1 MALNHREVAAFLA
14 VARAG
19 GVGAAAKSLSLSQ
32 PAITRSLKRLERQL
46 GVALFVRHSTGME
59 MTPFGRTLI
68 PYAESLESETERI
81 LEEISVLN
89 GAAAGLARVGIV
101 PSVAANLLP
110 QAIARTLAASPGV
123 QVRVVEATGNQLV
136 SALIRGELDFAVAG
150 LPHDPID
157 GHVLVSP
164 LLEDEVTIVARAG
177 HALMGERSLS
187 VAKLREY
194 PWAMPERGN
203 VIWAGFHTM
212 FQRAGLETPRAA
224 VSANSVHTL
233 KSIVGS
239 TDFLTMLAR
248 VTISLE
254 ERSGLLATLDLA
266 EGRWRRRLGVLRRAT
281 GSLLPAAS
289 LLLSEIR
296 NLATPLSS
304 PDAAHFTEAWA
315 RKY

>member
-32 PAITRSLKRLERQL
+32 PAITRSLKRLERHL

-59 MTPFGRTLI
+59 ITPFGRTLI
-68 PYAESLESETERI
+68 PYAETLESETERI

-164 LLEDEVTIVARAG
+164 LLEDEVSIVARTG
-177 HALMGERSLS
+177 HALMGERNLS
-187 VAKLREY
+187 VAMLREY
-194 PWAMPERGN
+194 PWAMPEKGN

-233 KSIVGS
+233 KSVVAS
-239 TDFLTMLAR
+239 TDFLTMLAG
-248 VTISLE
+248 VTIRLE
-254 ERSGLLATLDLA
+254 ERSGLLGTLDLA

-281 GSLLPAAS
+281 GSLLPAAN

-296 NLATPLSS
+296 NLAATLTS
-304 PDAAHFTEAWA
+304 PDGRISPTL
-315 RKY
+315 

>member
-19 GVGAAAKSLSLSQ
+19 GVGAAAKSLSLTQ
-32 PAITRSLKRLERQL
+32 PAITRSLKRLEQQL

-59 MTPFGRTLI
+59 ITPFGRTLI
-68 PYAESLESETERI
+68 PYAETLESETERI

-136 SALIRGELDFAVAG
+136 SAVIRGELDFAVAG

-164 LLEDEVTIVARAG
+164 LLEDEVSIVARTD
-177 HALMGERSLS
+177 HALMGERNLS

-194 PWAMPERGN
+194 PWAMPEKGN

-233 KSIVGS
+233 KAIVAS

-248 VTISLE
+248 VTIALE
-254 ERSGLLATLDLA
+254 ERSGLLAAVNLA

-296 NLATPLSS
+296 NAARSS
-304 PDAAHFTEAWA
+304 PT
-315 RKY
+315 R

>member
-46 GVALFVRHSTGME
+46 GVALFIRHSTGME
-59 MTPFGRTLI
+59 ITPFGRTLI

-81 LEEISVLN
+81 LEEIRVLN

-123 QVRVVEATGNQLV
+123 QVRVVEAPGNQLV

-164 LLEDEVTIVARAG
+164 LLEDEVSIVARTG
-177 HALMGERSLS
+177 HALMGEKNLS
-187 VAKLREY
+187 VAMLREY
-194 PWAMPERGN
+194 PWAMPE
-203 VIWAGFHTM
+203 
-212 FQRAGLETPRAA
+212 
-224 VSANSVHTL
+224 
-233 KSIVGS
+233 
-239 TDFLTMLAR
+239 
-248 VTISLE
+248 
-254 ERSGLLATLDLA
+254 
-266 EGRWRRRLGVLRRAT
+266 
-281 GSLLPAAS
+281 
-289 LLLSEIR
+289 
-296 NLATPLSS
+296 
-304 PDAAHFTEAWA
+304 
-315 RKY
+315 

>member
-1 MALNHREVAAFLA
+1 MTLNHRELATFLA

-19 GVGAAAKSLSLSQ
+19 GVGAAAKLLSLTQ

-68 PYAESLESETERI
+68 PYAETLESETERI
-81 LEEISVLN
+81 LEEINVLN

-110 QAIARTLAASPGV
+110 KAIERTLAASPGV

-136 SALIRGELDFAVAG
+136 SALIRSEIDFAIAG
-150 LPHDPID
+150 LPRDPID
-157 GHVLVSP
+157 ENVLVSP
-164 LLEDEVTIVARAG
+164 LLEDEVSIVARA
-177 HALMGERSLS
+177 HHPLMDDSGLSL
-187 VAKLREY
+187 AMLREHA
-194 PWAMPERGN
+194 WAMPEKGN
-203 VIWAGFHTM
+203 VIWAGFHAM
-212 FQRAGLETPRAA
+212 FRRAGMEAPRVA

-233 KSIVGS
+233 KSIVAS

-248 VTISLE
+248 VSIHLE
-254 ERSGLLATLDLA
+254 ERGGILAPLSLA

-281 GSLLPAAS
+281 GSMLPAAN
-289 LLLSEIR
+289 LLLLEIR
-296 NLATPLSS
+296 NLATALPSTEV
-304 PDAAHFTEAWA
+304 HFTDA
-315 RKY
+315 

>member
-19 GVGAAAKSLSLSQ
+19 GVGAAAKSLSLTQ
-32 PAITRSLKRLERQL
+32 PAITRSLKRLEHQL

-59 MTPFGRTLI
+59 ITPFGRTLI
-68 PYAESLESETERI
+68 PYAETLESETERI

-136 SALIRGELDFAVAG
+136 AALIRGELDFAVAG

-164 LLEDEVTIVARAG
+164 LLADEVSIVARTS
-177 HALMGERSLS
+177 HALMAERNLS
-187 VAKLREY
+187 VAMLRDY
-194 PWAMPERGN
+194 RWAMPEKGN

-233 KSIVGS
+233 KSIVAS

-281 GSLLPAAS
+281 GSLLPAAN

-296 NLATPLSS
+296 NLAATLPS
-304 PDAAHFTEAWA
+304 PDGRMSPTI
-315 RKY
+315 